1 MILLV
6 WLAVWSPRLRGPINF
21 RWDASTYY
29 VLGTALA
36 EGRGYRLLNE
46 PGEIHAIQ
54 YPPLL
59 PMVVA
64 AHQLILGTND
74 YYKVG
79 SALRLT
85 YLVLSGL
92 FLLMTYWFAR
102 KLLAPPYALFV
113 TLVSTLCFSTLLG
126 TSEVLYAEMPFAVAA
141 MAFLLCQQ
149 RSDRPLFATASGVLA
164 AVAYLLRTAG
174 LALLVAWVTDSLI
187 RRRFRQAAVRAVLAL
202 LPVLVWQGY
211 VWQITRNDEYQ
222 HPSTSYQRASYY
234 YPNVTYAENSRL
246 VDPFRPELGRIKT
259 QDLLGRVVRN
269 IAAVPLGLAESSVI
283 LKLLVPKVCTQIH
296 KTFHV
301 PVSGI
306 SGKAISGILYTGLFL
321 IGILALAGAF
331 LVMRGPHRFLAIYF
345 GITIATVVIAPWQ
358 NQFWRYLAPMAP
370 VTLVFVMLALLAIR
384 DWSERRRINGAR
396 VAGKLIM
403 CVPMAAIL
411 LVQVAVAV
419 HLLRS
424 MGPVSYYD
432 TAGRERVFKLID
444 YPSEWHAL
452 DPAFEWIRQN
462 AAPNAVIATTVPH
475 LAYLRYWTQ
484 GGAATV

>member
-59 PMVVA
+59 PMIVA

-126 TSEVLYAEMPFAVAA
+126 TSEVLYAEMPFAVVA

-164 AVAYLLRTAG
+164 AVAYFLRTAG
-174 LALLVAWVTDSLI
+174 LALLVAWVADSLI

-211 VWQITRNDEYQ
+211 VWQITRSDEY
-222 HPSTSYQRASYY
+222 PASE
-234 YPNVTYAENSRL
+234 V
-246 VDPFRPELGRIKT
+246 
-259 QDLLGRVVRN
+259 LLSARQ
-269 IAAVPLGLAESSVI
+269 
-283 LKLLVPKVCTQIH
+283 LL
-296 KTFHV
+296 
-301 PVSGI
+301 
-306 SGKAISGILYTGLFL
+306 L
-321 IGILALAGAF
+321 
-331 LVMRGPHRFLAIYF
+331 
-345 GITIATVVIAPWQ
+345 
-358 NQFWRYLAPMAP
+358 
-370 VTLVFVMLALLAIR
+370 
-384 DWSERRRINGAR
+384 SERD
-396 VAGKLIM
+396 L
-403 CVPMAAIL
+403 C
-411 LVQVAVAV
+411 
-419 HLLRS
+419 
-424 MGPVSYYD
+424 
-432 TAGRERVFKLID
+432 
-444 YPSEWHAL
+444 
-452 DPAFEWIRQN
+452 
-462 AAPNAVIATTVPH
+462 
-475 LAYLRYWTQ
+475 
-484 GGAATV
+484 